1 LPDGGQPS
9 GAAERGQGP
18 DRAVRGCG
26 RHRQQHLGAVRR
38 GRLTVD
44 LPREEEGPAGVGV
57 LIGAACGG
65 GGVLIGIQQRTL
77 LIGEGGGKR
86 GQGVVRLLE

>member
-1 LPDGGQPS
+1 MWPS
-9 GAAERGQGP
+9 PAATP
-18 DRAVRGCG
+18 G
-26 RHRQQHLGAVRR
+26 RCTAR
-38 GRLTVD
+38 RLTVD

-86 GQGVVRLLE
+86 GQGVVRLRGGGGSSPCPERGTARPPGR

>member
-1 LPDGGQPS
+1 NGAGAGGRRERRPGVPPDLPDGGQPS

-65 GGVLIGIQQRTL
+65 G
-77 LIGEGGGKR
+77 
-86 GQGVVRLLE
+86 